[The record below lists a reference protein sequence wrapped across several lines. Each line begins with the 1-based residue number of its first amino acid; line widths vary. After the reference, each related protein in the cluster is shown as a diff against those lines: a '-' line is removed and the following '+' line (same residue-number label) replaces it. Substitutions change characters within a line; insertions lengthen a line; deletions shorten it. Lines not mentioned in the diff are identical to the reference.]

1 MNWLTDNFNFAFGDF
16 AKAFLSVLFEGV
28 PFLLLGSIIS
38 GLVDVFVSSE
48 RVTKMLPRKPGPA
61 IFMAGL
67 LGLIFPMCECG
78 SVIIVRRF
86 IRKGVPVAVAM
97 TYMLAAPIVSPIVA
111 LSTYKAFS
119 GQQPELMVALRLGF
133 GFLIAVAFGLIVHQ
147 LPWRRI
153 LQRGIMPDDLPVR
166 RTGLSIAGAPGDA
179 PDFSEIVAATSPLRR
194 LVLAVQSATADFL
207 DVAFYFVIGAGITSV
222 FAVGINQEAL
232 APLAEGQPLLSV
244 ITLMIVA
251 ALLALCSTT
260 DAFVA
265 ATQFV
270 PFSAASKLAFLLFG
284 PVFDLKLF
292 WLYGLIFKRR
302 FVIIFSI
309 ALFVLIALICW
320 IFAGVDAGP
329 KAREATQSLGS
340 IGCLLFDTR
349 L

>member
-1 MNWLTDNFNFAFGDF
+1 MNWLTNNFHFDFGDF

-48 RVTKMLPRKPGPA
+48 RVTKMLPRKPVPA

-86 IRKGVPVAVAM
+86 IRKGVSVSAAM

-111 LSTYKAFS
+111 ISTFKAFS
-119 GQQPELMVALRLGF
+119 GQQPWLMVSLRLGF
-133 GFLIAVAFGLIVHQ
+133 GFLIAVVFGLIIHQ
-147 LPWRRI
+147 LPQRRI
-153 LQRGIMPDDLPVR
+153 LQAGILPDEQPKR
-166 RTGLSIAGAPGDA
+166 RTGLSISGAPEDT
-179 PDFSEIVAATSPLRR
+179 PDFAQMVASSTPLRK
-194 LVLAVQSATADFL
+194 LLLAVQSATADFL
-207 DVAFYFVIGAGITSV
+207 DVAFYFVIGTAITSV

-232 APLAEGQPLLSV
+232 APLATGQPLLSI
-244 ITLMIVA
+244 ITLMVMA

-270 PFSAASKLAFLLFG
+270 PFSMVSKLAFLLFG

-292 WLYGLIFKRR
+292 WLYGLVFKRR
-302 FVIIFSI
+302 FVTVFSI

-320 IFAGVDAGP
+320 LLAGHDVGTKTSAVALLP
-329 KAREATQSLGS
+329 GS
-340 IGCLLFDTR
+340 IGCVPFNTR

>member
-1 MNWLTDNFNFAFGDF
+1 MNWFTNNFHFAFGDF
-16 AKAFLSVLFEGV
+16 ARAFLSVLFEGV

-86 IRKGVPVAVAM
+86 IRKGVPVGVAM

-111 LSTYKAFS
+111 ISTFKAFS
-119 GQQPELMVALRLGF
+119 GQQPWLMVSLRLGF
-133 GFLIAVAFGLIVHQ
+133 GFLIAVVFGLIIHQ
-147 LPWRRI
+147 LPKRRI
-153 LQRGIMPDDLPVR
+153 LQDGIMPDDPLKR
-166 RTGLSIAGAPGDA
+166 RTGLSIAGAAENA
-179 PDFSEIVAATSPLRR
+179 PDFAQMAAAASPLRR
-194 LVLAVQSATADFL
+194 LLLAVQSATADFL
-207 DVAFYFVIGAGITSV
+207 DVAFYFVIGTAITSV

-244 ITLMIVA
+244 ITLMVMA

-270 PFSAASKLAFLLFG
+270 PFSVASKLAFLLFG

-292 WLYGLIFKRR
+292 WLYGLVFKRR
-302 FVIIFSI
+302 FVIVFSI
-309 ALFVLIALICW
+309 ALFVLIAFICW
-320 IFAGVDAGP
+320 IWASHEVGAKTSD
-329 KAREATQSLGS
+329 ATQLFGS
-340 IGCLLFDTR
+340 IGCLHFDTR

>member
-1 MNWLTDNFNFAFGDF
+1 MNWLKDNFHFVFGDF
-16 AKAFLSVLFEGV
+16 ARAFLSVLFEGV

-86 IRKGVPVAVAM
+86 IRKGMPVAVAM

-111 LSTYKAFS
+111 ISTFKAFS
-119 GQQPELMVALRLGF
+119 GQQPWMMVSLRLGF
-133 GFLIAVAFGLIVHQ
+133 GFLIAVVFGLIIHQ
-147 LPWRRI
+147 LPQRRI
-153 LQRGIMPDDLPVR
+153 LKDGLTPDDQPKR
-166 RTGLSIAGAPGDA
+166 RTGLSISGAPEDA
-179 PDFSEIVAATSPLRR
+179 PDFAQMVATASPLRR
-194 LVLAVQSATADFL
+194 LLLAVQSATADFL
-207 DVAFYFVIGAGITSV
+207 DVAFYFVIGVAITSV

-232 APLAEGQPLLSV
+232 SPLAEGQPLLSV
-244 ITLMIVA
+244 ITLMVMA

-292 WLYGLIFKRR
+292 WLYGLVFKRR
-302 FVIIFSI
+302 FVIVLSI

-320 IFAGVDAGP
+320 IWGGLDTGS
-329 KAREATQSLGS
+329 KAREAAQSLGS
-340 IGCLLFDTR
+340 IGCLLFNTR

>member
-1 MNWLTDNFNFAFGDF
+1 MDWLTNNFNFSFGDF
-16 AKAFLSVLFEGV
+16 SKAFLSVLFEGI

-38 GLVDVFVSSE
+38 GMVDVFVSSE

-111 LSTYKAFS
+111 ISTFKAFT

-133 GFLIAVAFGLIVHQ
+133 GFLIAVVFGLIIHQ
-147 LPWRRI
+147 LPKRRI
-153 LQRGIMPDDLPVR
+153 LQEGILPDDQPKR
-166 RTGLSIAGAPGDA
+166 RAGLSISGAPEEA
-179 PDFSEIVAATSPLRR
+179 PDFAQMISSASPLRR

-232 APLAEGQPLLSV
+232 SPLAEGQPLLSV
-244 ITLMIVA
+244 ITLMVVA
-251 ALLALCSTT
+251 ALLALCSST

-270 PFSAASKLAFLLFG
+270 PFSAASKLAFMLFG

-292 WLYGLIFKRR
+292 WLYGLLFKRR
-302 FVIIFSI
+302 FVIVLSI

-320 IFAGVDAGP
+320 ILGGLDAGL
-329 KAREATQSLGS
+329 KAREAAQSLGS
-340 IGCLLFDTR
+340 IGCLFIHTR